1 MKITIKEIDEK
12 YKLEK
17 FDCKTESINNYLKI
31 SALYDSKFKL
41 AITKVILIDEDIFG
55 FYSLSITEFFNYEE
69 DIKYYGLN
77 LDYIAVD
84 KNYQSKGIGSKIL
97 EIVVAKSLEIS
108 NEIGCRY
115 LVLDALNEKVSWY
128 EERGFEKVGEVEEG
142 KNITTRMV
150 MDFAD
155 LEYIENLFNI

>member
-1 MKITIKEIDEK
+1 LKITIKDIEGK
-12 YKLEK
+12 YKLDK
-17 FDCKTESINNYLKI
+17 FDCKIESINNYLKFN
-31 SALYDSKFKL
+31 AVYDSKFKL
-41 AITKVILIDEDIFG
+41 AITKVMLIGEEVVG

-69 DIKYYGLN
+69 EIKYYGLN

-84 KNYQSKGIGSKIL
+84 KNYQRKGIGSKIL
-97 EIVVAKSLEIS
+97 EIVVGKSLEIS

-128 EERGFEKVGEVEEG
+128 EERGFEKVGKVEEE